1 MWGCLY
7 EDLKASLDWLLPP
20 ACLLCGQQLTVM
32 DRQFELCSSCMA
44 SIKPLCTAHCS
55 CCAHPF
61 PDATSSHL
69 CSKCLRQPPFFSK
82 VYVGGSYQG
91 SLKEA
96 IHRLKYRSQ
105 LVLAKPLGELLC
117 MSIIPSLKS
126 FRPDVIIPVPLHPK
140 RLRQRSFNQALEI
153 ARPIAKQTGIPV
165 NHSLLQRQRPTL
177 AQQGLS
183 AADRRKN
190 LRNAFMISGDI
201 KTASILLVDDVMT
214 TGETAHACAQVLTR
228 AGAREVR
235 VAVAGRA

>member
-1 MWGCLY
+1 MWGWLY

-32 DRQFELCSSCMA
+32 DRQFELCSYCMA
-44 SIKPLCTAHCS
+44 SIRPLCPAHCS

-69 CSKCLRQPPFFSK
+69 CSKCLRHPPYFAE

-96 IHRLKYRSQ
+96 IHGLKYRNQ

-117 MSIIPSLKS
+117 KSVMPALKS
-126 FRPDVIIPVPLHPK
+126 SRPDVIIPVPLHPR

-153 ARPIAKQTGIPV
+153 ARPLARKTGIPV
-165 NHSLLQRQRPTL
+165 DHSLLQRHRPTL

-183 AADRRKN
+183 AEERRKN
-190 LRNAFMISGDI
+190 LRNAFTVS
-201 KTASILLVDDVMT
+201 KNLKAANILLVDDVMT
-214 TGETAHACAQVLTR
+214 TGETVRACAQVLTR
-228 AGAREVR
+228 AGAKEVR